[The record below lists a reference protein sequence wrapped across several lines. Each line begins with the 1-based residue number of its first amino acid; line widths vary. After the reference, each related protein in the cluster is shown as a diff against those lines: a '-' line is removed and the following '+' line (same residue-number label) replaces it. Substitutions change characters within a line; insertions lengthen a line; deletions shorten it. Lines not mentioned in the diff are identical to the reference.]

1 MIEQTFTYNSEQF
14 VVDKF
19 IKYISEFN
27 FQYTF
32 ILYTCAINLFIS
44 FLMMVHYTLLNDENI
59 RLILLLFIIALT
71 LIILCRFQHNIDQA
85 FLIDIKI
92 DIFIFLFFHTLE
104 LYIVVYSLT
113 NFILYLLL
121 FESLIRYIS
130 ASQKKGKILKKV
142 LIYFNFLLIYY
153 YVYIISQNDS
163 FIRKQF
169 TNSYHTIVGYF
180 VLKFIMLFAIPT
192 NVDKNRQ
199 ISEFLAITNSA
210 IITLNDEIKVIFYND
225 KFNSLL
231 SEIFKELN
239 FIGCPLSLME
249 KLITSV
255 EENGLEKNLGPEIKE
270 FVMKELKNTILND
283 ELMEDGSESMILF
296 CNFIKR
302 FKEDFIDYRK
312 IMRTTISE
320 SSFRYTLFDIYL
332 KIEEGKYH
340 FLINETTNYST
351 IEEENY
357 RKGRCLAKIAH
368 DIKIPL
374 KSIDKFCQDLKVN
387 KYLIT
392 QSSDSSDSPLSTDF
406 IEKMKE
412 YILSLIDNLN
422 IVMNGNLVIK

>member
-1 MIEQTFTYNSEQF
+1 
-14 VVDKF
+14 
-19 IKYISEFN
+19 
-27 FQYTF
+27 
-32 ILYTCAINLFIS
+32 
-44 FLMMVHYTLLNDENI
+44 
-59 RLILLLFIIALT
+59 
-71 LIILCRFQHNIDQA
+71 
-85 FLIDIKI
+85 
-92 DIFIFLFFHTLE
+92 
-104 LYIVVYSLT
+104 
-113 NFILYLLL
+113 
-121 FESLIRYIS
+121 
-130 ASQKKGKILKKV
+130 
-142 LIYFNFLLIYY
+142 
-153 YVYIISQNDS
+153 
-163 FIRKQF
+163 
-169 TNSYHTIVGYF
+169 
-180 VLKFIMLFAIPT
+180 MLFAIPT

-387 KYLIT
+387 KYLIN

-406 IEKMKE
+406 IEKMNE